1 MRDRDPAPRPRT
13 NSVEERP
20 AMISIGREGAVGTVA
35 PEATPPSGSD
45 IAGVAIDASLP
56 AAPEFPGVLLL
67 ADGQRLRGDLDLRS
81 AAPVWRSPWLAQR
94 TLAAEGLRAIV
105 LDDAAPPA
113 AVDADAVRLRNGD
126 LVTGIVL
133 SMNAEGV
140 EIERGSGTERTTVR
154 LPFDRIRSIAFVA
167 PPQPPTGTRI
177 WLADGSVVDAPAA
190 EWMNADYLRAPGV
203 EGRQPGQP
211 ATFPRNAVLAVR
223 RAPDAVQPLAAR
235 TPEVAAAADG
245 LGLRYSLTPPRA
257 RAGEW
262 AFDAPPLEIEGPVKL
277 SYPAPT
283 TPVRLLATAV
293 RAAAPGTGGELV
305 LVVRSDGTELARER
319 LDAQRARLPL
329 RVDLPAAPFEL
340 ELLAADGSAAGD
352 LMVLER
358 AVLVPTGGAGAG
370 GAPTAP
376 TPTTPTTR

>member
-1 MRDRDPAPRPRT
+1 
-13 NSVEERP
+13 
-20 AMISIGREGAVGTVA
+20 MISIGREGAVGTVA
-35 PEATPPSGSD
+35 PEATPPSGND

-56 AAPEFPGVLLL
+56 AAPEFPGVLVL

-81 AAPVWRSPWLAQR
+81 GQPVWRSPWLAQR
-94 TLAAEGLRAIV
+94 TLSAEGLRAIV
-105 LDDAAPPA
+105 LDDAAPPT

-140 EIERGSGTERTTVR
+140 EVERGTGTERTTVR
-154 LPFDRIRSIAFVA
+154 LPFDRIRSISFVA

-190 EWMNADYLRAPGV
+190 EWMNADYLRAPGI

-277 SYPAPT
+277 SYAAPA

-319 LDAQRARLPL
+319 LDAQRVRVPL

-352 LMVLER
+352 LLVLER
-358 AVLVPTGGAGAG
+358 AVLVPTGANAGAATG
-370 GAPTAP
+370 SGPAPTGAPA
-376 TPTTPTTR
+376 TR